1 MAAGEKSELHARVVG
16 YLRAHHT
23 MTIATAAPEGNQ
35 PHAAHVFYAV
45 DDHLRLTF
53 LSRPGS
59 VHGLHIGKQASV
71 AMTVSEEYS
80 DWRQIQGLQL
90 MGDAHLLAG
99 VAKVAALAH
108 YLRRFPFARDLLRDA
123 SRVGR
128 WRDMGVYRVEL
139 RHAALTDNTSGLFGQ
154 QMVDLR

>member
-1 MAAGEKSELHARVVG
+1 MTAAERSDPHTQVAD

-23 MTIATAAPEGNQ
+23 MTIATAAPVDNL

-59 VHGLHIGKQASV
+59 LHGQHIGKQASV
-71 AMTVSEEYS
+71 ALTVSEEYS

-90 MGDAHLLAG
+90 WGTAHLLG
-99 VAKVAALAH
+99 GLAKAAALAH
-108 YLRRFPFARDLLRDA
+108 YLRRFPFARDVLREA
-123 SRVGR
+123 TRAGR

-154 QMVDLR
+154 EMVDLR